1 MDVNAEWHR
10 CAFVKAETYHD
21 FAGKN
26 VGTCEISGSNMA
38 NLLRNGNNSNLS
50 KSLSKNIGSCGTN
63 FQNYPIL
70 MDESNNDQ
78 ITGLTFNQITPPDT
92 WPNCAVNP
100 PNGSVKIPCIQNGK
114 TFLRSIPL
122 YTWTSQTINTVSGT
136 TQVQI
141 LKISQKT
148 AADGKLVKGALKFGY
163 EINNIFERCIPV
175 VDQGKNKKHV
185 FFVVDTGDTIRN
197 KILKYM
203 PTHDSDTERIFIHS
217 IHCNE
222 TLGDSASKTTP
233 DAPDFSY
240 KPNQFKDSNKFFNLS
255 WLYSSNSDA
264 TTLIDGNTEP
274 LPITSYRINLQRKP
288 RWDIHEMWTPPP
300 GGHMPTYGDKSSQPF
315 IAKQQKISTMISEM
329 QEYFTNNKDIGSGIG
344 SQAANFYFKNF
355 PVKNETVYEQ
365 VGSFY
370 QRKRSGDYFQIFFAS
385 KLAGYLF
392 DEGNL
397 DNNKFQLIRP
407 SQNPQPAHPASGVS
421 FPTWGNFD
429 TFYPSSPATNL
440 ILKFPIARCFPSPLN
455 KTHINKNIF
464 FLTGDYPALDYALF
478 NKINVIFSPP
488 PGGSDGATIW
498 IFQFD

>member
-1 MDVNAEWHR
+1 MDAKVAWNR
-10 CAFVKAETYHD
+10 CVFIKAETYHD
-21 FAGKN
+21 FAGK
-26 VGTCEISGSNMA
+26 GIDTCEISAGNMA
-38 NLLRNGNNSNLS
+38 NLLRSGNNSNLA
-50 KSLSKNIGSCGTN
+50 KALSTNIGNCGTN

-78 ITGLTFNQITPPDT
+78 ITGFTFNQIIPPTPPT
-92 WPNCAVNP
+92 ALPGCAAQNP
-100 PNGSVKIPCIQNGK
+100 TTGSVKIPCIKNGK
-114 TFLRSIPL
+114 TFLKDIPPND
-122 YTWTSQTINTVSGT
+122 WTPHQINTVDGT
-136 TQVQI
+136 TPVQI
-141 LKISQKT
+141 LKILQKSS
-148 AADGKLVKGALKFGY
+148 ADGKLVKGALKFGY
-163 EINNIFERCIPV
+163 EINNIFQRCNSVAEGDTI
-175 VDQGKNKKHV
+175 KKHV

-203 PTHDSDTERIFIHS
+203 PTNDTDNERIFIHS

-240 KPNQFKDSNKFFNLS
+240 KPNQFKNSNKFFNLS
-255 WLYSSNSDA
+255 WLYSSNPDA

-274 LPITSYRINLQRKP
+274 LPITSYSINLQRKLK
-288 RWDIHEMWTPPP
+288 WEIHEMWTPPT
-300 GGHMPTYGDKSSQPF
+300 GGHFPTYGDKSSQPF

-329 QEYFTNNKDIGSGIG
+329 EEYFKNNPDIGSGIG
-344 SQAANFYFKNF
+344 QQAANFYFNNATVS
-355 PVKNETVYEQ
+355 PQVYEQ

-392 DEGNL
+392 QEANPGI
-397 DNNKFQLIRP
+397 NKFQLVRP
-407 SQNPQPAHPASGVS
+407 DKNPAISAS

-429 TFYPSSPATNL
+429 TFYPPPPATNL
-440 ILKFPIARCFPSPLN
+440 ILTFPIASCFSEVNEPTI
-455 KTHINKNIF
+455 KKNIF

-488 PGGSDGATIW
+488 PGGDGGSTIW
-498 IFQFD
+498 VFQFD